1 MQMLIR
7 LLLPICLCLSVG
19 LSVLPERVDAAK
31 IEEACAEIRDW
42 IVSYVESYRGHLVR
56 IIVRDPMSSQSF
68 PRVGYWI
75 TFPENWVK
83 APRRHDPI
91 ARGCQDTEGGS
102 YTVELKTKKG
112 NWVSGSRLVVKK
124 LSADWRKISFTVL
137 SDPNDPSSAVTK
149 RIIEIP
155 K

>member
-1 MQMLIR
+1 MRVPR
-7 LLLPICLCLSVG
+7 LLLPICLCLAVG
-19 LSVLPERVDAAK
+19 LSVLPGRVNP
-31 IEEACAEIRDW
+31 EEVEGECAEVRDW
-42 IVSYVESYRGHLVR
+42 IVTYAESYRGHLVR
-56 IIVRDPMSSQSF
+56 IIVRDPMTSDRF

-75 TFPENWVK
+75 TFQDNWVK

-91 ARGCQDTEGGS
+91 VRGCQEFEGGP
-102 YTVELKTKKG
+102 YTVELKNKKG

-137 SDPNDPSSAVTK
+137 SNPDDPSSAVTE
-149 RIIEIP
+149 RIIQIP